1 MASAFKVEVG
11 RSGILF
17 STEVAV
23 ETIAKIL
30 AMRDRYPEVGQYHDG
45 LRARTTPI
53 VVMPMDMQK
62 SLQRQAMDMW
72 FKENPNIKA
81 ELNRKCVN
89 RTQHARTARMVYR
102 RACFKMCGGI
112 EWMNFLLAV
121 GDIND
126 LLISCAKQAS
136 TELVEARKRKLGDAY
151 REPEVWQPAAFQR
164 REDRAASASSA
175 GLPKFKGVVHNVAK
189 SKQLRTAG
197 HRLDKQIAKQKAAWD
212 AGESNMSWHAWRQL
226 CTEADRVWADAHEAS
241 EALGVEYKAC
251 DGTIRFKR
259 TQADTWVGRI
269 LTYYHRAICD
279 DNKVAPLRG

>member
-11 RSGILF
+11 RSGVLF

-30 AMRDRYPEVGQYHDG
+30 ALRDRCPGVDQYHDG
-45 LRARTTPI
+45 LRAGTPI
-53 VVMPMDMQK
+53 VVMPLDMQK
-62 SLQRQAMDMW
+62 SLQQQAMDMW

-81 ELNRKCVN
+81 ELNRKCMN

-175 GLPKFKGVVHNVAK
+175 GLPKFNAVEHNVAR
-189 SKQLRTAG
+189 SKEMRANGCNLSTKGMRRSARTMM
-197 HRLDKQIAKQKAAWD
+197 L
-212 AGESNMSWHAWRQL
+212 
-226 CTEADRVWADAHEAS
+226 ADR
-241 EALGVEYKAC
+241 L
-251 DGTIRFKR
+251 
-259 TQADTWVGRI
+259 
-269 LTYYHRAICD
+269 
-279 DNKVAPLRG
+279 

>member
-62 SLQRQAMDMW
+62 SLQQQAMDMW

-81 ELNRKCVN
+81 ELNSRCLN
-89 RTQHARTARMVYR
+89 RTQYARTARMVYR

-175 GLPKFKGVVHNVAK
+175 GLPKFNAVEHNVAR
-189 SKQLRTAG
+189 SKEMRANG
-197 HRLDKQIAKQKAAWD
+197 RRLDNTIARERAAYD
-212 AGESNMSWHAWRQL
+212 AHRSTMPARVWNRLVES
-226 CTEADRVWADAHEAS
+226 ADRVWAEAHEAS
-241 EALGVEYKAC
+241 DALGVEYTAR

-259 TQADTWVGRI
+259 EQNGTWVGRT
-269 LTYYHRAICD
+269 LSYYQRA
-279 DNKVAPLRG
+279 LRDRL